1 MSQIENDGATT
12 ENASHCSVELGTLLA
27 IADLLGKAWLD
38 RSKNPLAADVSLLG
52 ALRKVRSVLEDSGNG
67 SNLSGFANDAI
78 RFADELHRNLDGSP
92 W

>member
-12 ENASHCSVELGTLLA
+12 ENASHCSVEIGTLRA
-27 IADLLGKAWLD
+27 IEDLLGKAWSD
-38 RSKNPLAADVSLLG
+38 RVKSPLAADVSLLG
-52 ALRKVRSVLEDSGNG
+52 ALRKVRSVLEDSGSG
-67 SNLSGFANDAI
+67 SDLGGHARDAI